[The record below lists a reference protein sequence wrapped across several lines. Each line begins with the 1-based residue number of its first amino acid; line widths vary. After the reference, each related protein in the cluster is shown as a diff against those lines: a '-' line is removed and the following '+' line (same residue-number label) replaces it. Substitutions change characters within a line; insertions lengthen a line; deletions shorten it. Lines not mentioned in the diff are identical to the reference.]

1 MVFTNSIMTTH
12 VNKTIDRPLM
22 SSMAIGRYRSANVVN
37 LRGGHREP
45 SIVTAQIL
53 DHSDGQYVR
62 SNKVAFK
69 YLNFKKDV
77 DLDVHVRV
85 FNSIVK
91 VNVKNFEEYII
102 NAFSYMLKDKA
113 SDWCHN
119 YMSKFPNC
127 IFLELRQTF
136 CKCHRKIQND
146 EQIYMELKNMK

>member
-22 SSMAIGRYRSANVVN
+22 SSMAIRRYRSAHVVN
-37 LRGGHREP
+37 LRGGYREP
-45 SIVTAQIL
+45 SIVIAQIL
-53 DHSDGQYVR
+53 DHNDGQYVR

-69 YLNFKKDV
+69 YPNFKKDV
-77 DLDVHVRV
+77 DLDVHVKV

-91 VNVKNFEEYII
+91 ANVKAFEEYII
-102 NAFSYMLKDKA
+102 NAFSYMLRDKT
-113 SDWCHN
+113 SNWCHN

-127 IFLELRQTF
+127 TFLELRQAF
-136 CKCHRKIQND
+136 CKCHRKIQNE